1 MSTGAEINSLNFR
14 KFGIALTILVLG
26 AWTPMI
32 MASFFP
38 PTMRLVHGLELTGD
52 SIGHSIIIVWLLG
65 LNRAKAGQ

>member
-1 MSTGAEINSLNFR
+1 MSTGAEINSLHFR

-38 PTMRLVHGLELTGD
+38 ITMRLVHGLELTGD
-52 SIGHSIIIVWLLG
+52 SVVHSMIIVWLLG
-65 LNRAKAGQ
+65 LDIRKTE